1 MNRIFNIDGK
11 RYRRKQF
18 YCSELAEE
26 ILPSLYGTAIKD
38 ITYEQLLFMTR
49 VMNEGWKILP
59 GYYGEKTENG
69 TVIKPNT
76 SWFSF
81 VGLNKDENGDYCIPF
96 QYTMCVNYNK
106 YEITLYDFQ
115 GHIGTFPSYVD
126 MLHCVDDKFIK
137 MIPCKMTGYH
147 NGFVMGNVESFED
160 NGCEFDEIF
169 NKDVK
174 VYECM
179 DFKRLNISID
189 YDRLV
194 EMKPEE
200 DALTGHMHTDEY
212 QKSLCGIITSL
223 NDTKFNLN

>member
-1 MNRIFNIDGK
+1 MNQIFNIDGK
-11 RYRRKQF
+11 QYRRKQF
-18 YCSELAEE
+18 FCSELAEK
-26 ILPSLYGTAIKD
+26 ILPSLYGTSIKD

-69 TVIKPNT
+69 TIIKPNT

-81 VGLNKDENGDYCIPF
+81 VGVNKDEKGDYCIPF

-115 GHIGTFPSYVD
+115 GHIGTFPSYAD

-137 MIPCKMTGYH
+137 MIPCKMTGY
-147 NGFVMGNVESFED
+147 NNPFVMGNVESFEG

-169 NKDVK
+169 SKDGK
-174 VYECM
+174 VYEGM
-179 DFKRLNISID
+179 DFKKLNIHID

-200 DALTGHMHTDEY
+200 DAMTDHIHTDEY
-212 QKSLCGIITSL
+212 KKENCHVNVSL
-223 NDTKFNLN
+223 NDKMYQLN